1 MRSLRAL
8 LVAAVVLVPIAPTVR
23 AQTEMETPGAAI
35 ATVRTELEE
44 VVRLAEAGDASAART
59 RATRIYLDRYE
70 AIEARWAGPGAPEV
84 FVEGIGAGEMRFH
97 ALLAAE
103 DGASQAEAARALI
116 EHLTRLE
123 QHVPA
128 GLSQAAEAILVSAD
142 GRTEPATEE
151 IRSVLAET
159 RTARASW
166 RNGEHAA
173 ALAVVEHAY
182 LEGIETLEPR
192 LPSDIVRAL
201 ETTIHLRLR
210 PALVEEDDAGAGA
223 GFEALETSLLA
234 ADAHL
239 EGGSTYGFVSFNAFV
254 IIVREGLEAALLIAA
269 ILACLRAANARPE
282 HARRIWIGVAAGV
295 AASFGTW
302 VVARS
307 FIPVTGAGRE
317 WLEGV
322 TALIAVGVLLYVSHW
337 IFRKTYLHDWK
348 RYLSQQVS
356 RAIGTGSGLA
366 MAGLAFAAV
375 YREGFETVL
384 FYQAL
389 LFDGGPGPVL
399 AGFAPGFLLIVLVG
413 FAIVKLGA
421 RLPLR
426 AVFAVTNTILLYLAF
441 VFLGKGLYNLQEA
454 GVFSAR
460 PVGWLPDSELLR
472 QFGGLYPVQQTLT
485 AQALF
490 LALLVTTWAIYRLR
504 MARSTPA
511 SAGA

>member
-1 MRSLRAL
+1 MQWLRAL
-8 LVAAVVLVPIAPTVR
+8 LATVAVLLLIASPVQ
-23 AQTEMETPGAAI
+23 AQDERETAGAAI
-35 ATVRTELEE
+35 AAVRTELEE
-44 VVRLAEAGDASAART
+44 VAGLAETGAASAART

-70 AIEARWAGPGAPEV
+70 AIEARWAGPGAPEA
-84 FVEGIGAGEMRFH
+84 FVEGIVAGEKRFH
-97 ALLAAE
+97 ALLAAD
-103 DGASQAEAARALI
+103 DGASQAAAARSLM
-116 EHLTRLE
+116 EHLAHLE
-123 QHVPA
+123 RNVPA
-128 GLSQAAEAILVSAD
+128 GMRRTDAAALVTAD

-151 IRSVLAET
+151 IRAVLEET

-166 RNGEHAA
+166 QQGEHAA
-173 ALAVVEHAY
+173 ALAGVEHAY
-182 LEGIETLEPR
+182 LEGIETIEPR
-192 LPSDIVRAL
+192 LPSSIVRAL
-201 ETTIHLRLR
+201 ESTIHLRLR
-210 PALVEEDDAGAGA
+210 PALAARDDAGAGA
-223 GFEALETSLLA
+223 GFDALETSLLA

-239 EGGSTYGFVSFNAFV
+239 EGGASYGFVTFNAFV

-302 VVARS
+302 VAART

-322 TALIAVGVLLYVSHW
+322 TALVAVGVLLYVSHW

-348 RYLSQQVS
+348 RYLSHQVN

-472 QFGGLYPVQQTLT
+472 QLGGLYPVQQTLT

-490 LALLVTTWAIYRLR
+490 LAVLATTWAIYRLR
-504 MARSTPA
+504 MARSPA
-511 SAGA
+511 PVRA